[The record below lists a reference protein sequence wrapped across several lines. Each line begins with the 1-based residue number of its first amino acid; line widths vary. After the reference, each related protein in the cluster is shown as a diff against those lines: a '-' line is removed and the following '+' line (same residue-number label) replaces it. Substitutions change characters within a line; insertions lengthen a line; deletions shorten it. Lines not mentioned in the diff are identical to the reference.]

1 MAPQSSIP
9 PPPEDPARD
18 VLSYIPVF
26 EVVVGTG
33 VLLAAAGVTLA
44 MVPALRRRR
53 ELRIKWVLIVSA
65 FLLTLL
71 GSGLWILN
79 EPSLTDN
86 PGVAPALS
94 EPLSLVALGLVL
106 LALVPATLAVV
117 PALRRRRALVI
128 TWGLGVSALLVTAL
142 VNLGLFAA

>member
-1 MAPQSSIP
+1 M
-9 PPPEDPARD
+9 
-18 VLSYIPVF
+18 LSYIPVF
-26 EVVVGTG
+26 EVVVGAG

-94 EPLSLVALGLVL
+94 EPLSLIALGLVL

-117 PALRRRRALVI
+117 PALRRRRPLVI
-128 TWGLGVSALLVTAL
+128 TWGLGVSALVVTAL

>member
-117 PALRRRRALVI
+117 PALRRRRPLVI

>member
-1 MAPQSSIP
+1 MATQSPIP

-26 EVVVGTG
+26 EVVVGAG
-33 VLLAAAGVTLA
+33 VLLAAVGVTLA

-94 EPLSLVALGLVL
+94 EPLSLIALGLVL

-117 PALRRRRALVI
+117 PALRRRRPLVI
-128 TWGLGVSALLVTAL
+128 TWGLGVSALVVTAL